1 MPQESITQHL
11 ERAHTEKKEEAKRSE
26 QNIESPFKVS
36 TCYIAKVSSKGRA
49 ERGKKKFFMFAVRMQ
64 KTDKCKFLYRSV
76 VSTLIANIGFSL
88 GDFILF
94 YQPSAWYTRSVVDV
108 CSIFILIR
116 FAYGRR
122 YSSGVTC
129 IVWKRTPR
137 NGIWN
142 EILFLFFRWIPWRRT
157 VFFLLSNVISANNIV
172 CLCAKRKLS
181 HNHIITTWY
190 LVSIIER

>member
-1 MPQESITQHL
+1 
-11 ERAHTEKKEEAKRSE
+11 
-26 QNIESPFKVS
+26 
-36 TCYIAKVSSKGRA
+36 
-49 ERGKKKFFMFAVRMQ
+49 MFAVRMQ
-64 KTDKCKFLYRSV
+64 RTDICKFLYRSV

-94 YQPSAWYTRSVVDV
+94 HQPSAWYTRSVVDV

-122 YSSGVTC
+122 YSSVALRVLCGNVLREMAFGM
-129 IVWKRTPR
+129 KFYFSSFGGFHGGGR
-137 NGIWN
+137 
-142 EILFLFFRWIPWRRT
+142 LFFS
-157 VFFLLSNVISANNIV
+157 LSNVISANNIV